1 MSLKH
6 LQPFQVDPDRAC
18 RQEIATLATKISRNS
33 KVNEIKGLFDQN
45 ISLCAYLLKQGYI
58 DYHQIY
64 FLSTNLILSD
74 INRPDYICGCYHEKK
89 GMSWYAIIYAGSQEQ
104 TWNDDLQLTTIA
116 KRSFDRLN
124 FCTSNLERI
133 LISNK
138 LVDCLRQTKGQR
150 VDPKRIHGLL
160 IIGQDRE
167 FFRNPKKQDRKRDIN
182 KNSPI
187 KLRTYGAFLRKFDRQ
202 KNLSWLTTPIT
213 NLLDRFRKSD

>member
-1 MSLKH
+1 MSLQH
-6 LQPFQVDPDRAC
+6 LQSFQVDPDRVA

-64 FLSTNLILSD
+64 FLSTNLVLSD

-116 KRSFDRLN
+116 KRSFERLN

-138 LVDCLRQTKGQR
+138 LVER

-167 FFRNPKKQDRKRDIN
+167 FFRNPKKQDRKRHIN

-187 KLRTYGAFLRKFDRQ
+187 KLRTYGAFLRNHHQ
-202 KNLSWLTTPIT
+202 KNLSWLITPIT